1 MRETFQRCA
10 NWIAN
15 VVGSPDSFL
24 AAALFCIVWG
34 ASGPHFGYSNS
45 WQLVANTVT
54 NVATFL
60 LVFLIQYSQ
69 NRNTQAIQLKLDE
82 LVRALDG
89 ARNKMIRLED
99 LPDAELDRLER
110 EMRALRSGPDGK
122 TVTRE
127 KPSSEASGTPRES
140 A

>member
-1 MRETFQRCA
+1 MRETFQRFA
-10 NWIAN
+10 NWSATL
-15 VVGSPDSFL
+15 VGSPGAFL
-24 AAALFCIVWG
+24 AAALFCILWG
-34 ASGPHFGYSNS
+34 ATGPHFGYSNS

-69 NRNTQAIQLKLDE
+69 NRNTQATQLKLDE
-82 LVRALDG
+82 LVRAHGG

-99 LPDAELDRLER
+99 LPDGELDRLER
-110 EMRALRSGPDGK
+110 EMRAIRSGDGGK
-122 TVTRE
+122 PGRADASDPSTGGRE
-127 KPSSEASGTPRES
+127 GVS